1 MAKRKPPRTKSRP
14 AARPLVL
21 DYQIRRGLDEAD
33 SHLDDGD
40 FAAAQ
45 RILEPLRSRAPA
57 NVEVLDQL
65 AYVYFEQKEWLS
77 YVEVAEQLLQRSPP
91 RPDRL
96 QALHA
101 AYLKGMMPFRAT
113 QALRTFLAR
122 FPDDKTTVQA
132 KHHLELLEQACA
144 TVLAKMRTEELFP
157 LDGEEAARVLRNH
170 EWSQVLVH
178 AGRLDEAI
186 ELQQEL
192 TRQVPSWSPPLN
204 NLCAVLGLLGRSAE
218 ALVIVERVLASE
230 PNNVFALGERGKH
243 LFLLGQTEAARALS
257 TKLRSVSAA
266 SARDDAELKL
276 AELLALLGDDE
287 GVRATYAQAAAA
299 HRPRDPALRALLL
312 FFAGTA
318 ELRLGD
324 EAAARQRWQESLAA
338 QPGARASQAA
348 LAELS
353 LPPGERHI
361 PFYLEGTNLFPSR
374 WKQELLQELRG
385 RKSDEAL
392 RARAQRYLAERPTL
406 LTLLP
411 ALLDRGDQAA
421 RILALTLCKLAATP
435 QTLATLR
442 EFALGQHGPDQLRL
456 DVLPLLNEMGL
467 LPASPVRM
475 WREGEWTEVVARTFE
490 IVDEPTYRHSPKV
503 EALAEQAQVAMQR
516 GDAIAAEQLLSRALH
531 AEPDA
536 PDLLNNQAAALG
548 RQGRNDEA
556 QVLLAD
562 IRRRFPDYSFGI
574 INEAERFLSRGE
586 PQAALDL
593 VDVLLRRPRLHT
605 SELAGICGVQVRAL
619 TKLGE
624 HDGARYWFEML
635 RSRAPEHS
643 MVPLLRRVLKAP
655 QSHAEADTSDH
666 A

>member
-1 MAKRKPPRTKSRP
+1 
-14 AARPLVL
+14 
-21 DYQIRRGLDEAD
+21 
-33 SHLDDGD
+33 
-40 FAAAQ
+40 
-45 RILEPLRSRAPA
+45 
-57 NVEVLDQL
+57 
-65 AYVYFEQKEWLS
+65 
-77 YVEVAEQLLQRSPP
+77 
-91 RPDRL
+91 
-96 QALHA
+96 
-101 AYLKGMMPFRAT
+101 MMPFRAT
-113 QALRTFLAR
+113 QTLRTFLAR
-122 FPDDKTTVQA
+122 FPDEKSTEQA
-132 KHHLELLEQACA
+132 KHNLELLEQACA
-144 TVLAKMRTEELFP
+144 TLLAKLRTEELFP
-157 LDGEEAARVLRNH
+157 LDGEEAAQVLRNH

-192 TRQVPSWSPPLN
+192 TRQTPNWSPPLN
-204 NLCAVLGLLGRSAE
+204 NLCTVLGLLGRSEE
-218 ALVIVERVLASE
+218 ALVILERVLASE

-243 LFLLGQTEAARALS
+243 LFFLGQTEAAQELS
-257 TKLRSVSAA
+257 AKLLSVAAA
-266 SARDDAELKL
+266 STRDDAELKL

-299 HRPRDPALRALLL
+299 NRPQDPALRALLL

-338 QPGARASQAA
+338 QPGATASRAA
-348 LAELS
+348 LAELR

-361 PFYLEGTNLFPSR
+361 PFYLEGTNLFPAK
-374 WKQELLQELRG
+374 WKQELLEALHG
-385 RKSDEAL
+385 RQSDETL
-392 RARAQRYLAERPTL
+392 RARAQRYLSERPTL
-406 LTLLP
+406 LTLIP
-411 ALLDRGDQAA
+411 VLLDRGDQAA

-442 EFALGQHGPDQLRL
+442 EFALGQRGPDQLRL
-456 DVLPLLNEMGL
+456 DLLPLLGEMGL
-467 LPASPVRM
+467 LPTNPVRM
-475 WREGEWTEVVARTFE
+475 WRAGKWTEVVARTFE
-490 IVDEPTYRHSPKV
+490 IVDEPTNQHSPKV
-503 EALAEQAQVAMQR
+503 EALASQAHAAMQR
-516 GDAIAAEQLLSRALH
+516 GDVLAAEQLLIRALH
-531 AEPDA
+531 AEPNA
-536 PDLLNNQAAALG
+536 PDLLNNQAAVLG
-548 RQGRNDEA
+548 QQGRNDEA

-619 TKLGE
+619 TKLGD

-635 RSRAPEHS
+635 RSRAPDHS

-655 QSHAEADTSDH
+655 QSHSGADTVDQG
-666 A
+666 